1 MSEEV
6 KQQIFS
12 LLTEYINLKQAE
24 EESSPK
30 KLKINYA
37 GPVYDEKEVCMMVD
51 AILQGWF
58 ALGSYARQ
66 FEEEFSKVSGVSR
79 CIFTNSGSSAN
90 LLAVSA
96 LMSKNVGLVKKGDEV
111 ITPAVTYPTTINPLI
126 QNGLRLVLVDIELG
140 TYTIKVEELEKA
152 LSERTK
158 LVMLPHLLGSPND
171 MDVIMDLVEE
181 NDLLVVEDCCDAL
194 GSTYRGKQV
203 GGVGALGTFSFYA
216 AHQITTGEGGCVVTD
231 DEELGETVRS
241 IRDAG
246 KMSSDPKHTPSPP
259 WGRLPTD
266 YDRRYV
272 YTNIG
277 YSLRPVE
284 FQAAMG
290 IEQLKKLPQLIK
302 RREENFKRIYD
313 ELRIYE
319 DYFIL
324 PKVVPRGK
332 ASWYAFPL
340 TVRREAPFKREDI
353 VSWLEKNFIET
364 RPFFAGNII
373 RQPAYTD
380 LDYRAPRDLKNS
392 DMIMRNTFFIGVYP
406 ALTGKKIQYMMDKFH
421 EFIRNI

>member
-6 KQQIFS
+6 RQRILS
-12 LLTEYINLKQAE
+12 LLSRYVNLKQAE
-24 EESSPK
+24 EEFIPGKS
-30 KLKINYA
+30 KINYA
-37 GPVYDEKEVCMMVD
+37 GPVYDEKEVRMMVD
-51 AILQGWF
+51 TILQGWF

-66 FEEEFSKVSGVSR
+66 FEEEFSKASGVSR
-79 CIFTNSGSSAN
+79 CVYTNSGSSAN

-96 LMSKNVGLVKKGDEV
+96 LASKSVGLVKKGDEA
-111 ITPAVTYPTTINPLI
+111 ITTAVTYPTTINPLI
-126 QNGLRLVLVDIELG
+126 QNGLQPVLVDVELG
-140 TYTIKVEELEKA
+140 SYTVKVEEIEKS
-152 LSERTK
+152 LSERTR

-171 MDVIMDLVEE
+171 MDAIMDLAEE
-181 NDLLVVEDCCDAL
+181 NNLIVVEDCCDAL

-203 GGVGALGTFSFYA
+203 GGFGALGTFSFYA

-231 DEELGETVRS
+231 DEELSETVRS

-246 KMSSDPKHTPSPP
+246 KIVSDPKRTPPPP
-259 WGRLPTD
+259 WGRLPSD

-290 IEQLKKLPQLIK
+290 IEQLKKLPHLVK
-302 RREENFKRIYD
+302 RREENFKQVYD
-313 ELRIYE
+313 ELKTYE

-324 PKVVPRGK
+324 PEVVPRGK

-340 TVRREAPFKREDI
+340 TVKQKAPFERKDI
-353 VSWLEKNFIET
+353 VSWLEENLIET

-373 RQPAYTD
+373 HQPAYTD
-380 LDYRAPRDLKNS
+380 LEYRTPGDLKNS
-392 DMIMRNTFFIGVYP
+392 DLIMRSTFFIGVYP
-406 ALTGKKIQYMMDKFH
+406 ALTDKKIEYMMEKFH
-421 EFIRNI
+421 EFIRRI